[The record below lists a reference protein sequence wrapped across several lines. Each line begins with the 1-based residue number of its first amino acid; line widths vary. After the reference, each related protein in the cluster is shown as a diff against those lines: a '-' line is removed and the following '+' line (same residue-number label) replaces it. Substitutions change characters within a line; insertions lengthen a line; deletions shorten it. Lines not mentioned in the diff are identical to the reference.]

1 MTSLIIL
8 VATFAGWSIIT
19 ERCNCLVWALLMK
32 ARWGKLCQVQRV
44 LNRNGRYHWRVM
56 FDCGDVYEWYAR
68 GASSR
73 HWLRNIW
80 YKGAAKR
87 VRK

>member
-8 VATFAGWSIIT
+8 VATFAGWSYIT
-19 ERCNCLVWALLMK
+19 GRCNCLVWALLMR
-32 ARWGKLCQVQRV
+32 ARWGKLCQVQQV
-44 LNRNGRYHWRVM
+44 LNRHGRYHWRVM
-56 FDCGDVYEWYAR
+56 FVGGAVYEWHAR

-80 YKGAAKR
+80 YKGSAKR
-87 VRK
+87 VGK